1 MSQKKSERLWWCL
14 ENKIGSKALLTILS
28 EYISYVEE
36 SILEEEEGEE
46 EEEEEGKEN
55 QRASKG

>member
-28 EYISYVEE
+28 EYISYVEGE
-36 SILEEEEGEE
+36 EE